1 MEQKMINGVYCQN
14 MPCCGIFAAALASG
28 KEPQEVFDAYKA
40 KFKKTGRW
48 KGSTTT
54 KGLKELMRNQ
64 LGVKFVEIPDLKW
77 MTVRQF
83 AVNYTKRSGTYLVW
97 VRGHVMTI
105 SKGRLIDQWHC
116 QPIETAKKNRCKI
129 VSVVEIVNAPDIPEG
144 QISGNATKEQL
155 AEAQQKRDAEKL
167 EADKAKLWKGC
178 CKFGLD
184 SKKIGEFENSIEIS
198 IDFEDL
204 ESKKEQ
210 AIAKISGSL
219 KVKGFRPGKIPKNIV
234 TREVGEDYILEEAVD
249 LYLPE
254 QIFDILQKEEINPAV
269 RPVVK
274 ELKKEK
280 KSFKVDVLI
289 TLWPT
294 LLKLPKLNQTV
305 EVESITPTE
314 DEINEQIERIKL
326 QFGEVEKVERPS
338 KASDYLLVNI
348 SSLENGTEVKEFNYQ
363 DYLYELGSNLL
374 TPSMDSK
381 LEGVSSGAIIK
392 FNDDIPA
399 LGKTNVEITVLV
411 KEIKQKVMP
420 ELTDEWVSSVTEF
433 DTVKEMNEELVKNI
447 EDAKKRQVANQYQG
461 LLTSKI
467 IDESKLELPEQLVIA
482 EMDSIL
488 QNFMNE
494 LKQNNIKIEDY
505 LKITGLTEETLQDD
519 LKNQATRNLSM
530 VVILDKV
537 VEQEDLKLDEIDIK
551 YIDEHMGTHD
561 EGDQAEGASHRI
573 NLESESLRNKAMVH
587 ILKQGVSVDSNG
599 EKVYLQDVYNQVEE
613 LREEE

>member
-1 MEQKMINGVYCQN
+1 MK
-14 MPCCGIFAAALASG
+14 
-28 KEPQEVFDAYKA
+28 YKV
-40 KFKKTGRW
+40 KKVG
-48 KGSTTT
+48 
-54 KGLKELMRNQ
+54 
-64 LGVKFVEIPDLKW
+64 D
-77 MTVRQF
+77 
-83 AVNYTKRSGTYLVW
+83 
-97 VRGHVMTI
+97 
-105 SKGRLIDQWHC
+105 
-116 QPIETAKKNRCKI
+116 
-129 VSVVEIVNAPDIPEG
+129 
-144 QISGNATKEQL
+144 
-155 AEAQQKRDAEKL
+155 
-167 EADKAKLWKGC
+167 
-178 CKFGLD
+178 
-184 SKKIGEFENSIEIS
+184 FENSIEIN

-204 ESKKEQ
+204 DSKKEQ
-210 AIAKISGSL
+210 AITKISGSL

-234 TREVGEDYILEEAVD
+234 IREVGEDYILEEAVD

-274 ELKKEK
+274 DLKKEK

-294 LLKLPKLNQTV
+294 LSKLPKLNQEV

-314 DEINEQIERIKL
+314 EEINEQIERIKL

-348 SSLENGTEVKEFNYQ
+348 SSIENGTEVKEFNYQ
-363 DYLYELGSNLL
+363 DYLYELGSNTL
-374 TPSMDSK
+374 TPAMDLK

-392 FNDDIPA
+392 FNDDIPT
-399 LGKTNVEITVLV
+399 LGKSNVEITVLV

-433 DTVKEMNEELVKNI
+433 DNVVEMNEEIVKNI

-467 IDESKLELPEQLVIA
+467 IDESKLELPEQLIIA

-505 LKITGLTEETLQDD
+505 LKITGLTEETLQED

-537 VEQEDLKLDEIDIK
+537 AEDENLKLDEK
-551 YIDEHMGTHD
+551 EVQYIDEYIGTLD
-561 EGDQAEGASHRI
+561 EGDQVEAASRRL
-573 NLESESLRNKAMVH
+573 NLESESLRNKAMIHV
-587 ILKQGVSVDSNG
+587 LKQGVSVDSNG
-599 EKVYLQDVYNQVEE
+599 EKVYLQDVYNQEQE
-613 LREEE
+613 IREEE

>member
-1 MEQKMINGVYCQN
+1 MK
-14 MPCCGIFAAALASG
+14 
-28 KEPQEVFDAYKA
+28 YKV
-40 KFKKTGRW
+40 KKVG
-48 KGSTTT
+48 
-54 KGLKELMRNQ
+54 
-64 LGVKFVEIPDLKW
+64 D
-77 MTVRQF
+77 
-83 AVNYTKRSGTYLVW
+83 
-97 VRGHVMTI
+97 
-105 SKGRLIDQWHC
+105 
-116 QPIETAKKNRCKI
+116 
-129 VSVVEIVNAPDIPEG
+129 
-144 QISGNATKEQL
+144 
-155 AEAQQKRDAEKL
+155 
-167 EADKAKLWKGC
+167 
-178 CKFGLD
+178 
-184 SKKIGEFENSIEIS
+184 FENSIEIN

-234 TREVGEDYILEEAVD
+234 IREVGEDYILEESVD

-280 KSFKVDVLI
+280 KSYKVDVLI

-294 LLKLPKLNQTV
+294 LSKLPKLNQTV

-314 DEINEQIERIKL
+314 DEINEQIDRIKL

-348 SSLENGTEVKEFNYQ
+348 SSIENGAEVKEFNYQ
-363 DYLYELGSNLL
+363 DYLYELGSNTL

-399 LGKTNVEITVLV
+399 LGKSNVEITVLV
-411 KEIKQKVMP
+411 KEIKQKIMP

-505 LKITGLTEETLQDD
+505 FKITGLTEETLQED

-537 VEQEDLKLDEIDIK
+537 AEDEEMTLDEK
-551 YIDEHMGTHD
+551 EVQYIDEYIGTLD
-561 EGDQAEGASHRI
+561 EGDEVEAASRRL
-573 NLESESLRNKAMVH
+573 NLESESLRNKAMIHV
-587 ILKQGVSVDSNG
+587 LKQGVSVDANG
-599 EKVYLQDVYNQVEE
+599 EKVYLQDVYNQ
-613 LREEE
+613 EEEE

>member
-1 MEQKMINGVYCQN
+1 MK
-14 MPCCGIFAAALASG
+14 
-28 KEPQEVFDAYKA
+28 YKV
-40 KFKKTGRW
+40 KKVG
-48 KGSTTT
+48 
-54 KGLKELMRNQ
+54 
-64 LGVKFVEIPDLKW
+64 D
-77 MTVRQF
+77 
-83 AVNYTKRSGTYLVW
+83 
-97 VRGHVMTI
+97 
-105 SKGRLIDQWHC
+105 
-116 QPIETAKKNRCKI
+116 
-129 VSVVEIVNAPDIPEG
+129 
-144 QISGNATKEQL
+144 
-155 AEAQQKRDAEKL
+155 
-167 EADKAKLWKGC
+167 
-178 CKFGLD
+178 
-184 SKKIGEFENSIEIS
+184 FENSIEIN

-204 ESKKEQ
+204 ESKKEE

-234 TREVGEDYILEEAVD
+234 IREVGEDYILEEAVD

-274 ELKKEK
+274 ELTKEK

-294 LLKLPKLNQTV
+294 LSKLPKLNQTV

-399 LGKTNVEITVLV
+399 LGKSNVEITVLV

-447 EDAKKRQVANQYQG
+447 EDVKKRQVANQYQG

-467 IDESKLELPEQLVIA
+467 IDESKLELPEQLIIA

-505 LKITGLTEETLQDD
+505 LNITGLTEETLQED

-537 VEQEDLKLDEIDIK
+537 AEVEELKLDEK
-551 YIDEHMGTHD
+551 EVQYIDEYIGSLD
-561 EGDQAEGASHRI
+561 EGDQVEAASRRL
-573 NLESESLRNKAMVH
+573 NLESESLRNKAMIHV
-587 ILKQGVSVDSNG
+587 LKQGLSVDANG
-599 EKVYLQDVYNQVEE
+599 EKVYLQDVYNQEEE

>member
-1 MEQKMINGVYCQN
+1 MK
-14 MPCCGIFAAALASG
+14 
-28 KEPQEVFDAYKA
+28 YK
-40 KFKKTGRW
+40 
-48 KGSTTT
+48 
-54 KGLKELMRNQ
+54 
-64 LGVKFVEIPDLKW
+64 I
-77 MTVRQF
+77 
-83 AVNYTKRSGTYLVW
+83 
-97 VRGHVMTI
+97 
-105 SKGRLIDQWHC
+105 
-116 QPIETAKKNRCKI
+116 
-129 VSVVEIVNAPDIPEG
+129 
-144 QISGNATKEQL
+144 
-155 AEAQQKRDAEKL
+155 
-167 EADKAKLWKGC
+167 
-178 CKFGLD
+178 
-184 SKKIGEFENSIEIS
+184 KKIGDFENSIEIS

-494 LKQNNIKIEDY
+494 LKQNNIKIEAY

-530 VVILDKV
+530 VVIFDKV
-537 VEQEDLKLDEIDIK
+537 VEQ
-551 YIDEHMGTHD
+551 
-561 EGDQAEGASHRI
+561 
-573 NLESESLRNKAMVH
+573 
-587 ILKQGVSVDSNG
+587 
-599 EKVYLQDVYNQVEE
+599 
-613 LREEE
+613 

>member
-1 MEQKMINGVYCQN
+1 MK
-14 MPCCGIFAAALASG
+14 
-28 KEPQEVFDAYKA
+28 YK
-40 KFKKTGRW
+40 
-48 KGSTTT
+48 
-54 KGLKELMRNQ
+54 
-64 LGVKFVEIPDLKW
+64 V
-77 MTVRQF
+77 
-83 AVNYTKRSGTYLVW
+83 
-97 VRGHVMTI
+97 
-105 SKGRLIDQWHC
+105 
-116 QPIETAKKNRCKI
+116 
-129 VSVVEIVNAPDIPEG
+129 
-144 QISGNATKEQL
+144 
-155 AEAQQKRDAEKL
+155 
-167 EADKAKLWKGC
+167 
-178 CKFGLD
+178 
-184 SKKIGEFENSIEIS
+184 KKIGDFEKSIEIN

-210 AIAKISGSL
+210 AIVKISGSL

-234 TREVGEDYILEEAVD
+234 IREVGEDYILEEAVD

-254 QIFDILQKEEINPAV
+254 QIYDILQKEEINPAV

-274 ELKKEK
+274 ELTKEK
-280 KSFKVDVLI
+280 KSFKVDVLV

-294 LLKLPKLNQTV
+294 LSKLPKLNQTV

-348 SSLENGTEVKEFNYQ
+348 SSIENGTEVKEFNYQ

-399 LGKTNVEITVLV
+399 LGKSNIEITVLV
-411 KEIKQKVMP
+411 KEIKQKIMP

-433 DTVKEMNEELVKNI
+433 DTVKDMNEELVKNI

-467 IDESKLELPEQLVIA
+467 IDESKLELPEQLIIA

-505 LKITGLTEETLQDD
+505 LNITGLTEETLQED

-537 VEQEDLKLDEIDIK
+537 AEEEELKLDEK
-551 YIDEHMGTHD
+551 EVQYIDEYITSLD
-561 EGDQAEGASHRI
+561 EGDQVEAASRRL

-587 ILKQGVSVDSNG
+587 VLKQGLSVDANG
-599 EKVYLQDVYNQVEE
+599 EKVYLQDVYNQEEE

>member
-1 MEQKMINGVYCQN
+1 MK
-14 MPCCGIFAAALASG
+14 
-28 KEPQEVFDAYKA
+28 YKV
-40 KFKKTGRW
+40 KKVG
-48 KGSTTT
+48 
-54 KGLKELMRNQ
+54 
-64 LGVKFVEIPDLKW
+64 D
-77 MTVRQF
+77 
-83 AVNYTKRSGTYLVW
+83 
-97 VRGHVMTI
+97 
-105 SKGRLIDQWHC
+105 
-116 QPIETAKKNRCKI
+116 
-129 VSVVEIVNAPDIPEG
+129 
-144 QISGNATKEQL
+144 
-155 AEAQQKRDAEKL
+155 
-167 EADKAKLWKGC
+167 
-178 CKFGLD
+178 
-184 SKKIGEFENSIEIS
+184 FENSIEIN

-204 ESKKEQ
+204 DSKKEQ
-210 AIAKISGSL
+210 AITKISGSL

-234 TREVGEDYILEEAVD
+234 IREVGEDYILEEAVD

-274 ELKKEK
+274 DLKKEK

-294 LLKLPKLNQTV
+294 LSKLPKLNQKV

-314 DEINEQIERIKL
+314 EEINEQIERIKL

-348 SSLENGTEVKEFNYQ
+348 SSIENGTEIKEFNYQ
-363 DYLYELGSNLL
+363 DYLYELGSNTL
-374 TPSMDSK
+374 TPAMDLK

-392 FNDDIPA
+392 FNDDIPT
-399 LGKTNVEITVLV
+399 LGKSNVEITVLV

-433 DTVKEMNEELVKNI
+433 DTVVEMNEEIVKNI

-467 IDESKLELPEQLVIA
+467 IDESKLELPEQLIIA

-494 LKQNNIKIEDY
+494 LKQNNINIEDY
-505 LKITGLTEETLQDD
+505 LKITGLTEETLQED

-537 VEQEDLKLDEIDIK
+537 AEDENLKLDEK
-551 YIDEHMGTHD
+551 EVQYIDEYIGTLD
-561 EGDQAEGASHRI
+561 EGDQVEAASRRL
-573 NLESESLRNKAMVH
+573 NLESESLRNKAMIHV
-587 ILKQGVSVDSNG
+587 LKQGVSVDANG
-599 EKVYLQDVYNQVEE
+599 EKVYLQDVYNQEQE
-613 LREEE
+613 IREEE